1 MGGGREDQSLPTE
14 SKGGEGLNYRKLAA
28 NQPQCGGIN

>member
-1 MGGGREDQSLPTE
+1 MGGGREDQSLPTK

-28 NQPQCGGIN
+28 NQPQ